1 MALTDNHK
9 YLNNR
14 GLETLWGKIESLVQ
28 SAVATLMTMINGKQD
43 SITVTTNTST
53 PADNDTVIMQAS
65 GTTNTTMFLRRT
77 MLKIWDY
84 VKSKAD
90 GTYML
95 KNFGGSTPNMQTGTG
110 GAQMTS
116 VTRNASVMLRD
127 FCVTTAS
134 RNALENADRKSE
146 FTITT
151 TNVPSSVS
159 LFDGALSGWNSPA
172 YDTVTPSNPTVV
184 QIVYNKSGNWTA
196 TDVNYLAI
204 LAHRDFVRKASFKVE
219 IYYNNTWYEVATYT
233 EVNLPFCC
241 PLFNAAIKEATG
253 VTTNYVYLRGIRVT
267 FTYASNNYWLSEIE
281 LRSKT
286 SGARANQSV
295 GALSTRGDS
304 VYGKLNLMH
313 DSGAIANGETGAVT
327 GDTVYQALLNKQDKL
342 TLPLSISNGGT
353 GASDTKTARLNLLSD
368 ATEATTDTSDG
379 NLFAFRYQTPSANN
393 GAIYYRTADKVWNWI
408 IGKITAGTGLSK
420 SGNTINH
427 SNSVT
432 AQTSDLG
439 SYQRIPVIRYDA
451 QGHIT
456 NGDYVSIFN
465 NERTSTIKVGYIS
478 NGSSGGTGWY
488 KVGQID
494 YWTGTYNRFTVLI
507 SMNGTST
514 NSHDYGLLRIRGVN
528 AASAGTVTGIHVQWI
543 MKTPETSNGFTT
555 DCIRVTKSE
564 TGTSSGATLFIY
576 MKLPVNNLSYNFL
589 VLNEAQAG
597 TNAKAFRISFAN
609 STAKETTEP
618 SPTYVSTM
626 APLILGNQS
635 NCLEITDSNWQSYL
649 TASNGSTSF
658 VNCDILTIPEGT
670 TQIFFNTTNV
680 ADIALVRGEGSIGR
694 FPRNGVR
701 ITIAGNWKPQENG
714 GYSGGLSDGRFSAW
728 LYHVRYGVSS
738 NNTMS
743 GQLNQIFEDYIY
755 FNGVW
760 YSKGY

>member
-28 SAVATLMTMINGKQD
+28 SAVATLMTMINGKRDLFSLTD
-43 SITVTTNTST
+43 SWIGRNAAGATYGVACRFKLTSVSEARSIFMRINARDVIHNLRIAASSSSLSIVDLQISNAPSDNGVYGYLDTDTGIVTIYLYMRNYREGASVTEFSPANYYYYNSRLTNIEFPDKEYVSTLPTGYVTAIQGGWARYDGNGNDISTYYAALVHSHGDITNDGAITSST
-53 PADNDTVIMQAS
+53 SIDGSNDHLVFSDAS
-65 GTTNTTMFLRRT
+65 DDSK
-77 MLKIWDY
+77 LKKTSVANVSRSMTGLANSGSATSLD
-84 VKSKAD
+84 D
-90 GTYML
+90 GTEFITSYSGPDG
-95 KNFGGSTPNMQTGTG
+95 FSTTGR
-110 GAQMTS
+110 
-116 VTRNASVMLRD
+116 VNIWYK
-127 FCVTTAS
+127 
-134 RNALENADRKSE
+134 RK
-146 FTITT
+146 IT
-151 TNVPSSVS
+151 
-159 LFDGALSGWNSPA
+159 LLWNYINS
-172 YDTVTPSNPTVV
+172 
-184 QIVYNKSGNWTA
+184 
-196 TDVNYLAI
+196 
-204 LAHRDFVRKASFKVE
+204 
-219 IYYNNTWYEVATYT
+219 
-233 EVNLPFCC
+233 
-241 PLFNAAIKEATG
+241 
-253 VTTNYVYLRGIRVT
+253 
-267 FTYASNNYWLSEIE
+267 
-281 LRSKT
+281 
-286 SGARANQSV
+286 
-295 GALSTRGDS
+295 
-304 VYGKLNLMH
+304 
-313 DSGAIANGETGAVT
+313 
-327 GDTVYQALLNKQDKL
+327 
-342 TLPLSISNGGT
+342 
-353 GASDTKTARLNLLSD
+353 
-368 ATEATTDTSDG
+368 
-379 NLFAFRYQTPSANN
+379 
-393 GAIYYRTADKVWNWI
+393 
-408 IGKITAGTGLSK
+408 KITAGTGLTK
-420 SGNTINH
+420 TDGTINH

-514 NSHDYGLLRIRGVN
+514 SSHDYGLLRIRGVN
-528 AASAGTVTGIHVQWI
+528 AASAGIVTGIHVQWI

-597 TNAKAFRISFAN
+597 ANAKAFRISFAN